1 MTDSLSG
8 HTAAQNTLGADGLR
22 DGDALSSTSL
32 TNILQGVNGN
42 GILRLEDGAYGST
55 RNATNG
61 QPGAMVRHSDTYK
74 LTITGGYAVLDGV
87 VYEFAGG
94 PGGTA
99 TLVLG
104 DSGDGTGGVELQSS
118 AEEALYVIY
127 VASASGE
134 AKVHYEGGSPVN
146 TANGLYPT
154 AASTFLVDYNTGA
167 SQTNM
172 KTTVLAVVRV
182 KGGGSGNHNAV
193 IQEIN
198 DKRVFLAP
206 SVQYMVPLSLGGL
219 SSNKVATGGAHGLNN
234 IIHLNGLQS
243 EAGNI
248 AADGTDSIT
257 ALWPSHPRF
266 GGFAQAPPGSTDAG
280 YGQGPSRGADIAGN
294 HVKNELY
301 FAGRNNEASN
311 HFAVRLAG
319 RGVDASATIVD
330 DNRTFVITAEGDSFF
345 VLKVADSKTVTLNPE
360 RAGTGSKYKFP
371 EGHIIEVCNDSAGT
385 GLIVFDNY
393 SDSADLAAS
402 LSPTHRATFI
412 YEGSKWL
419 RCDYQSA
426 ISGAISEITAGTGLT
441 GSSLTSGTAVLNVI
455 GGDGITANADEIEVT
470 VDGATIELSATNGA
484 GAVRI
489 KAGGIDTAHIANDQ
503 ITAALMAD
511 DAINTDQIVNDA
523 VTEDKLA
530 NSLLAEIDANTAKV
544 TNVVTNLSIS
554 GTTGARTIVSSDGTD
569 AVIPIATTS
578 VAGVMSKAI
587 FDEHTANVAKATNV
601 VTNLSISGSAAART
615 IESSDGTNAVIPIAT
630 TSVSGLLSPGLF
642 DEIDANTAKATNVD
656 TDLTATANGTSLTIN
671 SSDGDN
677 VALPAATTD
686 AWGVMTDEMFD
697 AIAANTAKATNVV
710 TNLSISGSTGART
723 IESSDGTNA
732 TIPVATT
739 SVSGVMSNAIFDAV
753 TANTA
758 KNTALTNAQVRTA
771 VEAATDSN
779 VFTDADHTKLND
791 VTASAVSAAE
801 AIEAVEGESTLLLA
815 GQVNLRANVL
825 PKTAAFS
832 ATIAESGTVYQLTN
846 AGAVVVTLPANPT
859 IGCQYVFVNVNGNN
873 MVITPTSGDIINGTV
888 NNTET
893 NATAYAATSCVC
905 VVGGGTAQWLVFGG
919 I

>member
-8 HTAAQNTLGADGLR
+8 HTTAANTLGVDGLR
-22 DGDALSSTSL
+22 DGDALSSASL
-32 TNILQGVNGN
+32 TNMLQGINGN
-42 GILRLEDGAYGST
+42 GILRLQDGAYGST
-55 RNATNG
+55 RNATNS
-61 QPGAMVRHSDTYK
+61 QPGAMVKHSDAWK
-74 LTITGGYAVLDGV
+74 LTVTGGYAVLDGV
-87 VYEFAGG
+87 LYEFAGG

-99 TLVLG
+99 TLILG
-104 DSGDGTGGVELQSS
+104 DSGDGTGGVTLT
-118 AEEALYVIY
+118 ATTEEALYVIY
-127 VASASGE
+127 VASDSGE
-134 AKVHYEGGSPVN
+134 ANVHYEGGSPVR
-146 TANGLYPT
+146 TTDGLYPV
-154 AASTFLVDYNTGA
+154 AGHQYLRDYNTGA

-182 KGGGSGNHNAV
+182 KGGGGGNHSAN

-206 SVQYMVPLSLGGL
+206 SVQYMVPLSTDTIG
-219 SSNKVATGGAHGLNN
+219 SNKVTTGGAHGVNT
-234 IIHLNGLQS
+234 ITHLNALQS
-243 EAGNI
+243 EAGDL
-248 AADGTDSIT
+248 AVGDSVT

-266 GGFAQAPPGSTDAG
+266 GSHSQTAAGSSDAG

-301 FAGRNNEASN
+301 FAGRNNEGTG
-311 HFAVRLAG
+311 HFSTRIAG
-319 RGVDASATIVD
+319 RGVDANTTVLTGSITI
-330 DNRTFVITAEGDSFF
+330 ILTADGDSFLI
-345 VLKVADSKTVTLNPE
+345 LKVEDGDTVTLNPE
-360 RAGTGSKYKFP
+360 RDGSSKYKFP

-385 GLIVFDNY
+385 GIIKFDNY
-393 SDSADLAAS
+393 SDSADLDAT
-402 LSPTHRATFI
+402 LSPTHRATFV
-412 YEGSKWL
+412 YEGSKWV

-426 ISGAISEITAGTGLT
+426 ISGAISAITAGTGLT

-455 GGDGITANADEIEVT
+455 GGTGITANADDI
-470 VDGATIELSATNGA
+470 AITNG
-484 GAVRI
+484 GV
-489 KAGGIDTAHIANDQ
+489 D
-503 ITAALMAD
+503 
-511 DAINTDQIVNDA
+511 TDQLADDA

-530 NSLLAEIDANTAKV
+530 NSLLAEIDANTAK
-544 TNVVTNLSIS
+544 
-554 GTTGARTIVSSDGTD
+554 
-569 AVIPIATTS
+569 
-578 VAGVMSKAI
+578 
-587 FDEHTANVAKATNV
+587 ATNV
-601 VTNLSISGSAAART
+601 VTNLSITGSAAART

-779 VFTDADHTKLND
+779 VFTDADHTKLNG

-801 AIEAVEGESTLLLA
+801 AIVAVEGESTLLLA
-815 GQVNLRANVL
+815 GQVNLRADIEVCTSD
-825 PKTAAFS
+825 PAP
-832 ATIAESGTVYQLTN
+832 TIAQSGRIFQFTKGS
-846 AGAVVVTLPANPT
+846 AGVFTLPASPT
-859 IGCQYVFVNVNGNN
+859 VGVQYVLVNGSANDI
-873 MVITPTSGDIINGTV
+873 VITRPASGYKINGATSNV
-888 NNTET
+888 TNTT
-893 NATAYAATSCVC
+893 QWAATSIVC
-905 VVGGGTAQWLVFGG
+905 VVAGSSGEWLVFGG

>member
-1 MTDSLSG
+1 
-8 HTAAQNTLGADGLR
+8 
-22 DGDALSSTSL
+22 
-32 TNILQGVNGN
+32 
-42 GILRLEDGAYGST
+42 
-55 RNATNG
+55 
-61 QPGAMVRHSDTYK
+61 MV
-74 LTITGGYAVLDGV
+74 
-87 VYEFAGG
+87 
-94 PGGTA
+94 
-99 TLVLG
+99 
-104 DSGDGTGGVELQSS
+104 
-118 AEEALYVIY
+118 
-127 VASASGE
+127 
-134 AKVHYEGGSPVN
+134 
-146 TANGLYPT
+146 
-154 AASTFLVDYNTGA
+154 
-167 SQTNM
+167 
-172 KTTVLAVVRV
+172 
-182 KGGGSGNHNAV
+182 
-193 IQEIN
+193 
-198 DKRVFLAP
+198 
-206 SVQYMVPLSLGGL
+206 
-219 SSNKVATGGAHGLNN
+219 
-234 IIHLNGLQS
+234 
-243 EAGNI
+243 
-248 AADGTDSIT
+248 
-257 ALWPSHPRF
+257 
-266 GGFAQAPPGSTDAG
+266 
-280 YGQGPSRGADIAGN
+280 
-294 HVKNELY
+294 
-301 FAGRNNEASN
+301 
-311 HFAVRLAG
+311 
-319 RGVDASATIVD
+319 GVD
-330 DNRTFVITAEGDSFF
+330 
-345 VLKVADSKTVTLNPE
+345 
-360 RAGTGSKYKFP
+360 
-371 EGHIIEVCNDSAGT
+371 
-385 GLIVFDNY
+385 
-393 SDSADLAAS
+393 
-402 LSPTHRATFI
+402 
-412 YEGSKWL
+412 
-419 RCDYQSA
+419 
-426 ISGAISEITAGTGLT
+426 
-441 GSSLTSGTAVLNVI
+441 
-455 GGDGITANADEIEVT
+455 
-470 VDGATIELSATNGA
+470 
-484 GAVRI
+484 
-489 KAGGIDTAHIANDQ
+489 
-503 ITAALMAD
+503 
-511 DAINTDQIVNDA
+511 
-523 VTEDKLA
+523 
-530 NSLLAEIDANTAKV
+530 
-544 TNVVTNLSIS
+544 
-554 GTTGARTIVSSDGTD
+554 
-569 AVIPIATTS
+569 
-578 VAGVMSKAI
+578 SKAI

-888 NNTET
+888 NKTET

>member
-8 HTAAQNTLGADGLR
+8 HTTAANTLGADGLR
-22 DGDALSSTSL
+22 DGDALSSASL
-32 TNILQGVNGN
+32 TNMLQGIHGN
-42 GILRLEDGAYGST
+42 GILRLQDGAYGST
-55 RNATNG
+55 RNAANS
-61 QPGAMVRHSDTYK
+61 QPGAMVKHSDAWK
-74 LTITGGYAVLDGV
+74 LTVTGGYAVLDGV
-87 VYEFAGG
+87 LYEFAGG
-94 PGGTA
+94 PGQTA
-99 TLVLG
+99 TLILG
-104 DSGDGTGGVELQSS
+104 DSGDGTGGVNLT
-118 AEEALYVIY
+118 ATTEEALYVIY
-127 VASASGE
+127 VASDSGE
-134 AKVHYEGGSPVN
+134 ANVHYEGGSPVR
-146 TANGLYPT
+146 TTDGLYPV
-154 AASTFLVDYNTGA
+154 AGHQYLRDYNTSA

-182 KGGGSGNHNAV
+182 KGGGGGNHSAN

-206 SVQYMVPLSLGGL
+206 SVQYMVPLSTDTIG
-219 SSNKVATGGAHGLNN
+219 SNKVTTGGAHGVNT
-234 IIHLNGLQS
+234 ITHLNALQS
-243 EAGNI
+243 EAGDL
-248 AADGTDSIT
+248 AVGDSVT

-266 GGFAQAPPGSTDAG
+266 GSHSQTAAGSSDAG

-301 FAGRNNEASN
+301 FAGRNNEGTG
-311 HFAVRLAG
+311 HFSTRIAG
-319 RGVDASATIVD
+319 RGVDANTTVLTGSITI
-330 DNRTFVITAEGDSFF
+330 ILTADGDSFLI
-345 VLKVADSKTVTLNPE
+345 LKVEDGDTVTLNPE
-360 RAGTGSKYKFP
+360 RDGSSKYKFP

-385 GLIVFDNY
+385 GIIKFDNY
-393 SDSADLAAS
+393 SDSADLDAT

-412 YEGSKWL
+412 YEGSKWV

-426 ISGAISEITAGTGLT
+426 ISGGITSVVAGTGLT
-441 GSSLTSGTAVLNVI
+441 GGATSGAATVNVI
-455 GGDGITANADEIEVT
+455 GGTGITANANDI
-470 VDGATIELSATNGA
+470 AITNG
-484 GAVRI
+484 GV
-489 KAGGIDTAHIANDQ
+489 D
-503 ITAALMAD
+503 
-511 DAINTDQIVNDA
+511 TDQLANDA

-530 NSLLAEIDANTAKV
+530 NSLLAEIDANTAKA

-554 GTTGARTIVSSDGTD
+554 GTTG
-569 AVIPIATTS
+569 
-578 VAGVMSKAI
+578 
-587 FDEHTANVAKATNV
+587 
-601 VTNLSISGSAAART
+601 ART

-630 TSVSGLLSPGLF
+630 TSVAGVMSKAIF
-642 DEIDANTAKATNVD
+642 DQHTANVAKATNVD
-656 TDLTATANGTSLTIN
+656 TDLTATANGSSLTIN

-779 VFTDADHTKLND
+779 VFTDADHTKLNG

-801 AIEAVEGESTLLLA
+801 AIVAVEGESTLLLA

-888 NNTET
+888 NKTET

-905 VVGGGTAQWLVFGG
+905 VVGGGTAKWLVFGG

>member
-8 HTAAQNTLGADGLR
+8 HTTAANTLGVDGLR
-22 DGDALSSTSL
+22 DGDALSSASL
-32 TNILQGVNGN
+32 TNMLQGINGN
-42 GILRLEDGAYGST
+42 GILRLQDGAYGST
-55 RNATNG
+55 RNATNS
-61 QPGAMVRHSDTYK
+61 QPGAMVKHSDAWK
-74 LTITGGYAVLDGV
+74 LTVTGGYAVLDGV
-87 VYEFAGG
+87 LYEFAGG

-99 TLVLG
+99 TLILG
-104 DSGDGTGGVELQSS
+104 DSGDGTGGVTLT
-118 AEEALYVIY
+118 ATTEEALYVIY
-127 VASASGE
+127 VASDSGE
-134 AKVHYEGGSPVN
+134 ANVHYEGGSPVR
-146 TANGLYPT
+146 TTDGLYPV
-154 AASTFLVDYNTGA
+154 AGHQYLRDYNTGA

-182 KGGGSGNHNAV
+182 KGGGGGNHSAN

-206 SVQYMVPLSLGGL
+206 SVQYMVPLSTDTIG
-219 SSNKVATGGAHGLNN
+219 SNKVTTGGAHGVNT
-234 IIHLNGLQS
+234 ITHLNALQS
-243 EAGNI
+243 EAGDL
-248 AADGTDSIT
+248 AVGDSVT

-266 GGFAQAPPGSTDAG
+266 GSHSQTAAGSSDAG

-301 FAGRNNEASN
+301 FAGRNNEGTG
-311 HFAVRLAG
+311 HFSTRIAG
-319 RGVDASATIVD
+319 RGVDANTTVLTGSITI
-330 DNRTFVITAEGDSFF
+330 ILTADGDSFLI
-345 VLKVADSKTVTLNPE
+345 LKVEDGDTVTLNPE
-360 RAGTGSKYKFP
+360 RDGSSKYKFP

-385 GLIVFDNY
+385 GIIKFDNY
-393 SDSADLAAS
+393 SDSADLDAT
-402 LSPTHRATFI
+402 LSPTHRATFV
-412 YEGSKWL
+412 YEGSKWV

-426 ISGAISEITAGTGLT
+426 ISGAISAITAGTGLT

-455 GGDGITANADEIEVT
+455 GGTGITANADDI
-470 VDGATIELSATNGA
+470 AITNG
-484 GAVRI
+484 GV
-489 KAGGIDTAHIANDQ
+489 D
-503 ITAALMAD
+503 
-511 DAINTDQIVNDA
+511 TDQLADDA

-530 NSLLAEIDANTAKV
+530 NSLLAEIDANTAKA
-544 TNVVTNLSIS
+544 TNVVTNLSI
-554 GTTGARTIVSSDGTD
+554 TGSAAARTIVSSDGTD
-569 AVIPIATTS
+569 
-578 VAGVMSKAI
+578 
-587 FDEHTANVAKATNV
+587 
-601 VTNLSISGSAAART
+601 
-615 IESSDGTNAVIPIAT
+615 AVIPIAT

-779 VFTDADHTKLND
+779 VFTDADHTKLNG

-801 AIEAVEGESTLLLA
+801 AIVAVEGESTLLLA
-815 GQVNLRANVL
+815 GQVNLRADIEVCTSD
-825 PKTAAFS
+825 PAP
-832 ATIAESGTVYQLTN
+832 TIAQSGRIFQFTKGS
-846 AGAVVVTLPANPT
+846 AGVFTLPASPT
-859 IGCQYVFVNVNGNN
+859 VGVQYVLVNGSANDI
-873 MVITPTSGDIINGTV
+873 VITRPASGYKINGATSNV
-888 NNTET
+888 TNTT
-893 NATAYAATSCVC
+893 QWAATSIVC
-905 VVGGGTAQWLVFGG
+905 VVAGSSGEWLVFGG